1 MVLWKW
7 IKFAALAGMGLRL
20 RKLGLALNRWNV
32 HLMAVVV
39 AMYGEPP
46 VVDGNKFNL
55 HTHLSIFSLWKSTCK
70 ANCFTLVTVTGV

>member
-1 MVLWKW
+1 MVLWKR
-7 IKFAALAGMGLRL
+7 IKFVALAGMGLRL
-20 RKLGLALNRWNV
+20 RKLGLTSIRWNV

-55 HTHLSIFSLWKSTCK
+55 HTHLPIFFFVEINLQ
-70 ANCFTLVTVTGV
+70 G